1 MQKPVRHIRAGQLPP
16 TELPTHVE
24 NYLRATTPQLHR
36 VDADQL
42 QPGGIYFSEPPE
54 HVSTPESRQ
63 ERASVWRRVVL
74 PTAIVMI
81 SILSAVAISIYR
93 TT

>member
-1 MQKPVRHIRAGQLPP
+1 MNNPVRHVRAGQMPP
-16 TELPTHVE
+16 TDLPTHVE

-63 ERASVWRRVVL
+63 ERASTWRRVVL
-74 PTAIVMI
+74 PTAIVTASVI
-81 SILSAVAISIYR
+81 AALVIVFVK
-93 TT
+93 

>member
-1 MQKPVRHIRAGQLPP
+1 MQKPIRHIRAGQLPP

-24 NYLRATTPQLHR
+24 NYLQSMQLHR

-54 HVSTPESRQ
+54 FESTPETRK

-74 PTAIVMI
+74 PTAIVMT
-81 SILSAVAISIYR
+81 SILSAVAIAIF
-93 TT
+93 

>member
-1 MQKPVRHIRAGQLPP
+1 MQKPVRHVRAGQLPP

-24 NYLRATTPQLHR
+24 NYLQSMQLHR

-42 QPGGIYFSEPPE
+42 QPGGIYFSEPPP
-54 HVSTPESRQ
+54 HISTPETRK

-74 PTAIVMI
+74 PTAIVMT
-81 SILSAVAISIYR
+81 SILSAVAIAIF
-93 TT
+93 

>member
-1 MQKPVRHIRAGQLPP
+1 MSKPIRHVRAGQLPP

-24 NYLRATTPQLHR
+24 NYLQSMQLHR

-54 HVSTPESRQ
+54 HVSTDESRKV
-63 ERASVWRRVVL
+63 RASFFRRVIL
-74 PTAIVMI
+74 PCAIVMT
-81 SILSAVAISIYR
+81 SILSAVAIAIF
-93 TT
+93 